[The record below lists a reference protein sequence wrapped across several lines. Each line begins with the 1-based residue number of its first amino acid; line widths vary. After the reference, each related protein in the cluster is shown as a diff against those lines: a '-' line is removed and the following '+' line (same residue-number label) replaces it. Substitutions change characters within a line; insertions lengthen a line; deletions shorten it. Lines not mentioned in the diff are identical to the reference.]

1 MTAPIKFEEKEL
13 AQFLFMAKG
22 SIEELLNQLYVAL
35 YQNCISKNTF
45 NHFSKKADEIGR
57 LVGDLVNHID

>member
-1 MTAPIKFEEKEL
+1 MKLKEKEL

-22 SIEELLNQLYVAL
+22 SIGELLNQLYVAY

-45 NHFSKKADEIGR
+45 NHLSRKTDEIGR
-57 LVGDLVNHID
+57 LVGDLVNHLS